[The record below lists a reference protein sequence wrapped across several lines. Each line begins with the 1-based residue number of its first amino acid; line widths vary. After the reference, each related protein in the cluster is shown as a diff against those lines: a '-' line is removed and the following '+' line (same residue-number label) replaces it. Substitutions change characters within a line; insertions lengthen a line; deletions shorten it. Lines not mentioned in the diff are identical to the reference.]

1 MFQTLLLWSQS
12 AVSRVI
18 KMDRRMLLLIPIVI
32 AGLLVALFVYPIGVS
47 QDRTTVSQQS
57 IQLAA
62 VEWSLK
68 SLVNDGQ
75 TVPLLDAFKITIQFD
90 EVEEM
95 ASGSGGCNSFFGEYE
110 ITIDSEIS
118 EFEDGVEV
126 QVEIG
131 GSFVLN
137 NMAHT
142 EIGCVEPG
150 RLEQEG
156 EFFASLRE
164 VTRFEVTAD
173 GLKLFSQDEPS
184 SILLSF
190 VRE

>member
-1 MFQTLLLWSQS
+1 
-12 AVSRVI
+12 
-18 KMDRRMLLLIPIVI
+18 MDRRLLLLIPIII
-32 AGLLVALFVYPIGVS
+32 AGLFVALFVYPIGVS
-47 QDRTTVSQQS
+47 QDSTTQPL
-57 IQLAA
+57 QLAA
-62 VEWSLK
+62 AEWSLQ
-68 SLVNDGQ
+68 SLVNNGQ
-75 TVPLLDAFKITIQFD
+75 TVPLLDGFEITIQFD
-90 EVEEM
+90 AEEEV

-118 EFEDGVEV
+118 EVEDGVEV
-126 QVEIG
+126 PIEVG

-137 NMAHT
+137 NIAHT

-150 RLEQEG
+150 RMEQEG

-173 GLKLFSQDEPS
+173 SLKLFSQDEPS